1 MYVRSIFIVFFVLVL
16 QAFSVKLIAQ
26 NITGFSPASVCSGSS
41 TIIQVDGSGFLNTVG
56 VKIGL
61 NSVSYNIVN
70 DSQIQILNFNGAS
83 TGRIVVE
90 TNTIA
95 LTSPNDLIVKDLNS
109 SLSASVTGTICEST
123 AITYTVAGGS
133 FYEFFVNGVSQGS
146 VSPNNSITFIPSSG
160 DNIFAKAF
168 DSSMNCSQNTNVIT
182 AQLQP
187 ISKPQ
192 LISTTSNISVC
203 NNDPI
208 SSSIIYQL
216 TAGANDAFITGLPTG
231 VTAEISGNNVII
243 TGTPNIS
250 NAQDYNYVITPVG
263 VPCHESAYG
272 TISVAL
278 DAQLNLDLSSGNTI
292 QVLCEESPLE
302 PIIFNISGGATSA
315 SVTGLPSGVSATYDS
330 TAKVLIIEGTPSD
343 NVSQEQK
350 YNYTVTTSGSSC
362 TEQVLNGSITV
373 NPLAQLTL
381 LPTSGSLGQILCEGE
396 AIEPI
401 LIALEGG
408 ADLINV
414 SGLPNGIVY
423 SLDTTTQ
430 VASIYGTPT
439 GPVNIFSE
447 FSYVVSSISD
457 YCTETTLQGNLR
469 VNGDSTL
476 THDTNSG
483 DTIQVLC
490 EESPLEPIIFNI
502 SGGAT
507 SASVTGL
514 PSGVSATYDSTAK
527 VLIIEGT
534 PSDNV
539 SQEQKYNYTVTTSGS
554 SCTEQ
559 VLNGSI
565 TVNPLAQLTLLPT
578 SGSLGQILCEGE
590 AIEPILIALEGG
602 ADLINVSGLPNGIVY
617 SLDTTTQV
625 ASIYGTPT
633 GPVNI
638 FSEFSYVV
646 SSISDYCTET
656 TLQGNLRVNGD
667 STLTH
672 DTNSGDTIQVLC
684 EERPLEPIIFNISG
698 GATSASVTGLPSGV
712 SATYDS
718 TAKVLIIEGTPSDN
732 VSQEQ
737 KYNYTVT
744 TSGSSCTEQ
753 VLNGS
758 ITVNPLAQLTLLPTS
773 GSLGQILCE
782 GEAIEPI
789 LIALE
794 GGDEITNV
802 SGLPDGVEYSFNSVT
817 KTLTVS
823 GTPSANISADE
834 NSLISFAAATSC
846 NTTYLTGNIF
856 RTPQPTLRLIS
867 HLQTQNQLVC
877 GKTLLEEIQYQL
889 IDGATT
895 VDVTG
900 LPPGVTWIK
909 NGNYIEISGIPDD
922 VVYETN
928 FEYSIFTEGNGCSST
943 LNFSI
948 IVTPNTMDK
957 PEAESV
963 QSFCIYDAPKI
974 KDIVVYA
981 NNLKWYSADG
991 LSILD
996 PETPLVD
1003 GETYYAHNE
1012 IIVSESSSIDR
1023 YACRSYPT
1031 TIQVFVQDTPPP
1043 QILEPSN
1050 RFCLDGQYTLTDI
1063 KVNFED
1069 VVWYSTYTS
1078 DLPLSL
1084 ETPLESMTYY
1094 AASIDPTTGCES
1106 MLRTEFEV
1114 YVEPCTVKV
1123 YNALSVNGDGLN
1135 EKLMIDNISF
1145 FPANEIVI
1153 YNRNGRV
1160 VYKTSGY
1167 GVNNNFFRGYSNI
1180 SSAGNSKVLPM
1191 GTYYYT
1197 FTYARPLDGKI
1208 ITTNGFI
1215 NLVTN

>member
-1 MYVRSIFIVFFVLVL
+1 MYVRSIFFLFVVLVL
-16 QAFSVKLIAQ
+16 QAFSVKLTAQ
-26 NITGFSPASVCSGSS
+26 NITGFTPASVCSGSS
-41 TIIQVDGSGFLNTVG
+41 TIIQVDGSGFLNTIG

-70 DSQIQILNFNGAS
+70 DSRIQILNFNSAS
-83 TGRIVVE
+83 TGRILVE
-90 TNTIA
+90 TNTQT
-95 LTSPNDLIVKDLNS
+95 LTSPNNLIITDLNS
-109 SLSASVTGTICEST
+109 TLSASVNGTVCEST
-123 AITYTVAGGS
+123 EVTYTAAGGS

-160 DNIFAKAF
+160 DNIFARVF
-168 DSSMNCSQNTNVIT
+168 DSSLNCSQNTNVIT
-182 AQLQP
+182 AQVQP
-187 ISKPQ
+187 TSKPQ
-192 LISTTSNISVC
+192 LISTKSNITVC
-203 NNDPI
+203 NNEPI

-216 TAGANDAFITGLPTG
+216 TAGADDAFITGLPTG

-250 NAQDYNYVITPVG
+250 NSQDYNYVITPVG
-263 VPCHESAYG
+263 VSCHESAYG

-278 DAQLNLDLSSGNTI
+278 DAQLSLDLFSGNTT
-292 QVLCEESPLE
+292 QVLCEDSPIE
-302 PIIFNISGGATSA
+302 PIIFKVSGGATSS

-330 TAKVLIIEGTPSD
+330 TAKVLIVEGTPSD
-343 NVSQEQK
+343 NVIQEQK
-350 YNYTVTTSGSSC
+350 YNYTVTTNGSSC

-373 NPLAQLTL
+373 KPLAQLTL
-381 LPTSGSLGQILCEGE
+381 LPTSGPLDQILCEGQ

-401 LIALEGG
+401 IIALEGG

-439 GPVNIFSE
+439 DSVDVFSE

-469 VNGDSTL
+469 IKGDSSL
-476 THDTNSG
+476 THDSNSG
-483 DTIQVLC
+483 NITQVLC
-490 EESPLEPIIFNI
+490 EDSPIEPIIFKV

-507 SASVTGL
+507 SSSVTGL

-527 VLIIEGT
+527 VLIVEGT

-539 SQEQKYNYTVTTSGS
+539 IQEQKYNYTVTTNGS

-565 TVNPLAQLTLLPT
+565 TVKPLAQLTLLPT
-578 SGSLGQILCEGE
+578 SGPLDQILCEGQ
-590 AIEPILIALEGG
+590 AIEPII
-602 ADLINVSGLPNGIVY
+602 
-617 SLDTTTQV
+617 
-625 ASIYGTPT
+625 
-633 GPVNI
+633 
-638 FSEFSYVV
+638 
-646 SSISDYCTET
+646 
-656 TLQGNLRVNGD
+656 
-667 STLTH
+667 
-672 DTNSGDTIQVLC
+672 
-684 EERPLEPIIFNISG
+684 
-698 GATSASVTGLPSGV
+698 
-712 SATYDS
+712 
-718 TAKVLIIEGTPSDN
+718 
-732 VSQEQ
+732 
-737 KYNYTVT
+737 
-744 TSGSSCTEQ
+744 
-753 VLNGS
+753 
-758 ITVNPLAQLTLLPTS
+758 
-773 GSLGQILCE
+773 
-782 GEAIEPI
+782 
-789 LIALE
+789 IALE
-794 GGDEITNV
+794 GGDEITNI
-802 SGLPDGVEYSFNSVT
+802 SGLPDGIQYSFNNVT

-834 NSLISFAAATSC
+834 NSLISFASATSC

-856 RTPQPTLRLIS
+856 RTPQPTVRLIS
-867 HLQTQNQLVC
+867 HIQTQNQLVC
-877 GKTLLEEIQYQL
+877 GTTVLEKIQYQL
-889 IDGATT
+889 IDGAET

-900 LPPGVTWIK
+900 LPPGVTWTK

-928 FEYSIFTEGNGCSST
+928 FEYSIFTEGNGCSSL
-943 LNFSI
+943 LNSSI
-948 IVTPNTMDK
+948 IVSPNTMDK
-957 PEAESV
+957 PKAESV
-963 QSFCIYDAPKI
+963 QFFCIYDTPKI

-996 PETPLVD
+996 PETPLID

-1031 TIQVFVQDTPPP
+1031 TIEVFVQETPPP
-1043 QILEPSN
+1043 QILESSN
-1050 RFCLDGQYTLTDI
+1050 RFCLDGQYTLADI

-1078 DLPLSL
+1078 DLPLSM

-1094 AASIDPTTGCES
+1094 AASIDPVTGCES

-1145 FPANEIVI
+1145 FPNNEIII

-1180 SSAGNSKVLPM
+1180 ISAGNSKVLPM

-1197 FTYARPLDGKI
+1197 FTYTRPLDRKI

>member
-292 QVLCEESPLE
+292 QVLCEE
-302 PIIFNISGGATSA
+302 
-315 SVTGLPSGVSATYDS
+315 
-330 TAKVLIIEGTPSD
+330 
-343 NVSQEQK
+343 
-350 YNYTVTTSGSSC
+350 
-362 TEQVLNGSITV
+362 
-373 NPLAQLTL
+373 
-381 LPTSGSLGQILCEGE
+381 
-396 AIEPI
+396 
-401 LIALEGG
+401 
-408 ADLINV
+408 
-414 SGLPNGIVY
+414 
-423 SLDTTTQ
+423 
-430 VASIYGTPT
+430 
-439 GPVNIFSE
+439 
-447 FSYVVSSISD
+447 
-457 YCTETTLQGNLR
+457 
-469 VNGDSTL
+469 
-476 THDTNSG
+476 
-483 DTIQVLC
+483 
-490 EESPLEPIIFNI
+490 
-502 SGGAT
+502 
-507 SASVTGL
+507 
-514 PSGVSATYDSTAK
+514 
-527 VLIIEGT
+527 
-534 PSDNV
+534 
-539 SQEQKYNYTVTTSGS
+539 
-554 SCTEQ
+554 
-559 VLNGSI
+559 
-565 TVNPLAQLTLLPT
+565 
-578 SGSLGQILCEGE
+578 
-590 AIEPILIALEGG
+590 
-602 ADLINVSGLPNGIVY
+602 
-617 SLDTTTQV
+617 
-625 ASIYGTPT
+625 
-633 GPVNI
+633 
-638 FSEFSYVV
+638 
-646 SSISDYCTET
+646 
-656 TLQGNLRVNGD
+656 
-667 STLTH
+667 
-672 DTNSGDTIQVLC
+672 
-684 EERPLEPIIFNISG
+684 RPLEPIIFNISG

-758 ITVNPLAQLTLLPTS
+758 ITVNPLAQLTLLPSS

-928 FEYSIFTEGNGCSST
+928 FEYSIFTEGNGCYST

-1078 DLPLSL
+1078 DLPLSM

>member
-292 QVLCEESPLE
+292 QVLCEE
-302 PIIFNISGGATSA
+302 
-315 SVTGLPSGVSATYDS
+315 
-330 TAKVLIIEGTPSD
+330 
-343 NVSQEQK
+343 
-350 YNYTVTTSGSSC
+350 
-362 TEQVLNGSITV
+362 
-373 NPLAQLTL
+373 
-381 LPTSGSLGQILCEGE
+381 
-396 AIEPI
+396 
-401 LIALEGG
+401 
-408 ADLINV
+408 
-414 SGLPNGIVY
+414 
-423 SLDTTTQ
+423 
-430 VASIYGTPT
+430 
-439 GPVNIFSE
+439 
-447 FSYVVSSISD
+447 
-457 YCTETTLQGNLR
+457 
-469 VNGDSTL
+469 
-476 THDTNSG
+476 
-483 DTIQVLC
+483 
-490 EESPLEPIIFNI
+490 
-502 SGGAT
+502 
-507 SASVTGL
+507 
-514 PSGVSATYDSTAK
+514 
-527 VLIIEGT
+527 
-534 PSDNV
+534 
-539 SQEQKYNYTVTTSGS
+539 
-554 SCTEQ
+554 
-559 VLNGSI
+559 
-565 TVNPLAQLTLLPT
+565 
-578 SGSLGQILCEGE
+578 
-590 AIEPILIALEGG
+590 
-602 ADLINVSGLPNGIVY
+602 
-617 SLDTTTQV
+617 
-625 ASIYGTPT
+625 
-633 GPVNI
+633 
-638 FSEFSYVV
+638 
-646 SSISDYCTET
+646 
-656 TLQGNLRVNGD
+656 
-667 STLTH
+667 
-672 DTNSGDTIQVLC
+672 
-684 EERPLEPIIFNISG
+684 RPLEPIIFNISG

-928 FEYSIFTEGNGCSST
+928 FEYSIFTEGNGCYST

>member
-16 QAFSVKLIAQ
+16 QSFSVKLTAQ

-83 TGRIVVE
+83 TGRIVVD
-90 TNTIA
+90 TNTIS
-95 LTSPNDLIVKDLNS
+95 LTSPNNLIVTDLNS
-109 SLSASVTGTICEST
+109 TLSASVTGTICEST

-160 DNIFAKAF
+160 DNIFAEVF

-187 ISKPQ
+187 TSKPQ

-272 TISVAL
+272 IISVAL
-278 DAQLNLDLSSGNTI
+278 DAQLSLDLFSGNTT

-302 PIIFNISGGATSA
+302 PIIFNVSGGATSA

-330 TAKVLIIEGTPSD
+330 TAKVLIVEGTPSD

-350 YNYTVTTSGSSC
+350 YNYTVTTSGSNC
-362 TEQVLNGSITV
+362 TEQVLNGAITV
-373 NPLAQLTL
+373 
-381 LPTSGSLGQILCEGE
+381 
-396 AIEPI
+396 
-401 LIALEGG
+401 
-408 ADLINV
+408 
-414 SGLPNGIVY
+414 
-423 SLDTTTQ
+423 
-430 VASIYGTPT
+430 
-439 GPVNIFSE
+439 
-447 FSYVVSSISD
+447 
-457 YCTETTLQGNLR
+457 
-469 VNGDSTL
+469 
-476 THDTNSG
+476 
-483 DTIQVLC
+483 
-490 EESPLEPIIFNI
+490 
-502 SGGAT
+502 
-507 SASVTGL
+507 
-514 PSGVSATYDSTAK
+514 K
-527 VLIIEGT
+527 
-534 PSDNV
+534 
-539 SQEQKYNYTVTTSGS
+539 
-554 SCTEQ
+554 
-559 VLNGSI
+559 
-565 TVNPLAQLTLLPT
+565 
-578 SGSLGQILCEGE
+578 
-590 AIEPILIALEGG
+590 
-602 ADLINVSGLPNGIVY
+602 
-617 SLDTTTQV
+617 
-625 ASIYGTPT
+625 
-633 GPVNI
+633 
-638 FSEFSYVV
+638 
-646 SSISDYCTET
+646 
-656 TLQGNLRVNGD
+656 
-667 STLTH
+667 
-672 DTNSGDTIQVLC
+672 
-684 EERPLEPIIFNISG
+684 
-698 GATSASVTGLPSGV
+698 
-712 SATYDS
+712 
-718 TAKVLIIEGTPSDN
+718 
-732 VSQEQ
+732 
-737 KYNYTVT
+737 
-744 TSGSSCTEQ
+744 
-753 VLNGS
+753 
-758 ITVNPLAQLTLLPTS
+758 PLAQLTLLPTS

-802 SGLPDGVEYSFNSVT
+802 SGLPDGVQYSFNSVT
-817 KTLTVS
+817 KTSTVS

-834 NSLISFAAATSC
+834 NSLISFAASTSC

-877 GKTLLEEIQYQL
+877 GTTVLEEIQYQL

-900 LPPGVTWIK
+900 LPPGVTWTK

-928 FEYSIFTEGNGCSST
+928 FEYSIFIEGNGCSSI

-963 QSFCIYDAPKI
+963 QSFCIYDTPKI

-991 LSILD
+991 LSVLD

-1012 IIVSESSSIDR
+1012 IIVSEASSIDR

-1084 ETPLESMTYY
+1084 ETPLESMIYY

-1114 YVEPCTVKV
+1114 YIEPCTVKV

-1145 FPANEIVI
+1145 FPNNEIII

-1180 SSAGNSKVLPM
+1180 SSAGNSEVLPM

>member
-278 DAQLNLDLSSGNTI
+278 DAQLNLELSSGNTI

-302 PIIFNISGGATSA
+302 PIIFNISGGAT
-315 SVTGLPSGVSATYDS
+315 
-330 TAKVLIIEGTPSD
+330 
-343 NVSQEQK
+343 N
-350 YNYTVTTSGSSC
+350 
-362 TEQVLNGSITV
+362 
-373 NPLAQLTL
+373 
-381 LPTSGSLGQILCEGE
+381 
-396 AIEPI
+396 
-401 LIALEGG
+401 
-408 ADLINV
+408 
-414 SGLPNGIVY
+414 
-423 SLDTTTQ
+423 
-430 VASIYGTPT
+430 
-439 GPVNIFSE
+439 
-447 FSYVVSSISD
+447 
-457 YCTETTLQGNLR
+457 
-469 VNGDSTL
+469 
-476 THDTNSG
+476 
-483 DTIQVLC
+483 
-490 EESPLEPIIFNI
+490 
-502 SGGAT
+502 
-507 SASVTGL
+507 
-514 PSGVSATYDSTAK
+514 
-527 VLIIEGT
+527 
-534 PSDNV
+534 
-539 SQEQKYNYTVTTSGS
+539 
-554 SCTEQ
+554 
-559 VLNGSI
+559 
-565 TVNPLAQLTLLPT
+565 
-578 SGSLGQILCEGE
+578 
-590 AIEPILIALEGG
+590 
-602 ADLINVSGLPNGIVY
+602 
-617 SLDTTTQV
+617 
-625 ASIYGTPT
+625 
-633 GPVNI
+633 
-638 FSEFSYVV
+638 
-646 SSISDYCTET
+646 
-656 TLQGNLRVNGD
+656 
-667 STLTH
+667 
-672 DTNSGDTIQVLC
+672 
-684 EERPLEPIIFNISG
+684 
-698 GATSASVTGLPSGV
+698 ASVTGLPSGV

>member
-292 QVLCEESPLE
+292 QVLCEE
-302 PIIFNISGGATSA
+302 
-315 SVTGLPSGVSATYDS
+315 
-330 TAKVLIIEGTPSD
+330 
-343 NVSQEQK
+343 
-350 YNYTVTTSGSSC
+350 
-362 TEQVLNGSITV
+362 
-373 NPLAQLTL
+373 
-381 LPTSGSLGQILCEGE
+381 
-396 AIEPI
+396 
-401 LIALEGG
+401 
-408 ADLINV
+408 
-414 SGLPNGIVY
+414 
-423 SLDTTTQ
+423 
-430 VASIYGTPT
+430 
-439 GPVNIFSE
+439 
-447 FSYVVSSISD
+447 
-457 YCTETTLQGNLR
+457 
-469 VNGDSTL
+469 
-476 THDTNSG
+476 
-483 DTIQVLC
+483 
-490 EESPLEPIIFNI
+490 
-502 SGGAT
+502 
-507 SASVTGL
+507 
-514 PSGVSATYDSTAK
+514 
-527 VLIIEGT
+527 
-534 PSDNV
+534 
-539 SQEQKYNYTVTTSGS
+539 
-554 SCTEQ
+554 
-559 VLNGSI
+559 
-565 TVNPLAQLTLLPT
+565 
-578 SGSLGQILCEGE
+578 
-590 AIEPILIALEGG
+590 
-602 ADLINVSGLPNGIVY
+602 
-617 SLDTTTQV
+617 
-625 ASIYGTPT
+625 
-633 GPVNI
+633 
-638 FSEFSYVV
+638 
-646 SSISDYCTET
+646 
-656 TLQGNLRVNGD
+656 
-667 STLTH
+667 
-672 DTNSGDTIQVLC
+672 
-684 EERPLEPIIFNISG
+684 RPLEPIIFNISG

-758 ITVNPLAQLTLLPTS
+758 ITVNPLAQLTLLPSS

-928 FEYSIFTEGNGCSST
+928 FEYSIFTEGNGCYST

>member
-292 QVLCEESPLE
+292 QVLCEE
-302 PIIFNISGGATSA
+302 
-315 SVTGLPSGVSATYDS
+315 
-330 TAKVLIIEGTPSD
+330 
-343 NVSQEQK
+343 
-350 YNYTVTTSGSSC
+350 
-362 TEQVLNGSITV
+362 
-373 NPLAQLTL
+373 
-381 LPTSGSLGQILCEGE
+381 
-396 AIEPI
+396 
-401 LIALEGG
+401 
-408 ADLINV
+408 
-414 SGLPNGIVY
+414 
-423 SLDTTTQ
+423 
-430 VASIYGTPT
+430 
-439 GPVNIFSE
+439 
-447 FSYVVSSISD
+447 
-457 YCTETTLQGNLR
+457 
-469 VNGDSTL
+469 
-476 THDTNSG
+476 
-483 DTIQVLC
+483 
-490 EESPLEPIIFNI
+490 
-502 SGGAT
+502 
-507 SASVTGL
+507 
-514 PSGVSATYDSTAK
+514 
-527 VLIIEGT
+527 
-534 PSDNV
+534 
-539 SQEQKYNYTVTTSGS
+539 
-554 SCTEQ
+554 
-559 VLNGSI
+559 
-565 TVNPLAQLTLLPT
+565 
-578 SGSLGQILCEGE
+578 
-590 AIEPILIALEGG
+590 
-602 ADLINVSGLPNGIVY
+602 
-617 SLDTTTQV
+617 
-625 ASIYGTPT
+625 
-633 GPVNI
+633 
-638 FSEFSYVV
+638 
-646 SSISDYCTET
+646 
-656 TLQGNLRVNGD
+656 
-667 STLTH
+667 
-672 DTNSGDTIQVLC
+672 
-684 EERPLEPIIFNISG
+684 RPLEPIIFNISG
-698 GATSASVTGLPSGV
+698 GATSASVTGLPRGV

-928 FEYSIFTEGNGCSST
+928 FEYSIFTEGNGCYST

>member
-16 QAFSVKLIAQ
+16 QSFSVKLTAQ

-243 TGTPNIS
+243 TGRPNIS

-272 TISVAL
+272 IISVAL
-278 DAQLNLDLSSGNTI
+278 DAQLSLDLFSGNTT

-302 PIIFNISGGATSA
+302 PIIFNVSGGATSA

-330 TAKVLIIEGTPSD
+330 TAKVLIVEGTPSD

-350 YNYTVTTSGSSC
+350 YNYTVTTSGSNC
-362 TEQVLNGSITV
+362 TEQVLNGAITV
-373 NPLAQLTL
+373 
-381 LPTSGSLGQILCEGE
+381 
-396 AIEPI
+396 
-401 LIALEGG
+401 
-408 ADLINV
+408 
-414 SGLPNGIVY
+414 
-423 SLDTTTQ
+423 
-430 VASIYGTPT
+430 
-439 GPVNIFSE
+439 
-447 FSYVVSSISD
+447 
-457 YCTETTLQGNLR
+457 
-469 VNGDSTL
+469 
-476 THDTNSG
+476 
-483 DTIQVLC
+483 
-490 EESPLEPIIFNI
+490 
-502 SGGAT
+502 
-507 SASVTGL
+507 
-514 PSGVSATYDSTAK
+514 K
-527 VLIIEGT
+527 
-534 PSDNV
+534 
-539 SQEQKYNYTVTTSGS
+539 
-554 SCTEQ
+554 
-559 VLNGSI
+559 
-565 TVNPLAQLTLLPT
+565 
-578 SGSLGQILCEGE
+578 
-590 AIEPILIALEGG
+590 
-602 ADLINVSGLPNGIVY
+602 
-617 SLDTTTQV
+617 
-625 ASIYGTPT
+625 
-633 GPVNI
+633 
-638 FSEFSYVV
+638 
-646 SSISDYCTET
+646 
-656 TLQGNLRVNGD
+656 
-667 STLTH
+667 
-672 DTNSGDTIQVLC
+672 
-684 EERPLEPIIFNISG
+684 
-698 GATSASVTGLPSGV
+698 
-712 SATYDS
+712 
-718 TAKVLIIEGTPSDN
+718 
-732 VSQEQ
+732 
-737 KYNYTVT
+737 
-744 TSGSSCTEQ
+744 
-753 VLNGS
+753 
-758 ITVNPLAQLTLLPTS
+758 PLAQLTLLPTS

-802 SGLPDGVEYSFNSVT
+802 SGLPDGVQYSFNSVT

-834 NSLISFAAATSC
+834 NSLISFAASTSC

-877 GKTLLEEIQYQL
+877 GTTVLEEIQYQL

-900 LPPGVTWIK
+900 LPPGVTWTK

-928 FEYSIFTEGNGCSST
+928 FEYSIFIEGNGCSSI

-963 QSFCIYDAPKI
+963 QSFCIYDTPKI

-991 LSILD
+991 LSVLD

-1012 IIVSESSSIDR
+1012 IIVSEASSIDR

-1084 ETPLESMTYY
+1084 ETPLESMIYY

-1114 YVEPCTVKV
+1114 YIEPCTVKV

-1145 FPANEIVI
+1145 FPNNEIII

-1180 SSAGNSKVLPM
+1180 SSAGNSEVLPM

>member
-16 QAFSVKLIAQ
+16 QSFSVKLTAQ

-83 TGRIVVE
+83 TGRIVVD
-90 TNTIA
+90 TNTIS
-95 LTSPNDLIVKDLNS
+95 LTSPNNLIVTDLNS
-109 SLSASVTGTICEST
+109 TLSASVTGTICEST

-160 DNIFAKAF
+160 DNIFAEVF

-187 ISKPQ
+187 TSKPQ

-272 TISVAL
+272 IISVAL
-278 DAQLNLDLSSGNTI
+278 DAQLSLDLFSGNTT

-302 PIIFNISGGATSA
+302 PIIFNVSGGATSA

-330 TAKVLIIEGTPSD
+330 TAKVLIVEGTPSD

-350 YNYTVTTSGSSC
+350 YNYTVTTSGSNC
-362 TEQVLNGSITV
+362 TEQVLNGAITV
-373 NPLAQLTL
+373 
-381 LPTSGSLGQILCEGE
+381 
-396 AIEPI
+396 
-401 LIALEGG
+401 
-408 ADLINV
+408 
-414 SGLPNGIVY
+414 
-423 SLDTTTQ
+423 
-430 VASIYGTPT
+430 
-439 GPVNIFSE
+439 
-447 FSYVVSSISD
+447 
-457 YCTETTLQGNLR
+457 
-469 VNGDSTL
+469 
-476 THDTNSG
+476 
-483 DTIQVLC
+483 
-490 EESPLEPIIFNI
+490 
-502 SGGAT
+502 
-507 SASVTGL
+507 
-514 PSGVSATYDSTAK
+514 K
-527 VLIIEGT
+527 
-534 PSDNV
+534 
-539 SQEQKYNYTVTTSGS
+539 
-554 SCTEQ
+554 
-559 VLNGSI
+559 
-565 TVNPLAQLTLLPT
+565 
-578 SGSLGQILCEGE
+578 
-590 AIEPILIALEGG
+590 
-602 ADLINVSGLPNGIVY
+602 
-617 SLDTTTQV
+617 
-625 ASIYGTPT
+625 
-633 GPVNI
+633 
-638 FSEFSYVV
+638 
-646 SSISDYCTET
+646 
-656 TLQGNLRVNGD
+656 
-667 STLTH
+667 
-672 DTNSGDTIQVLC
+672 
-684 EERPLEPIIFNISG
+684 
-698 GATSASVTGLPSGV
+698 
-712 SATYDS
+712 
-718 TAKVLIIEGTPSDN
+718 
-732 VSQEQ
+732 
-737 KYNYTVT
+737 
-744 TSGSSCTEQ
+744 
-753 VLNGS
+753 
-758 ITVNPLAQLTLLPTS
+758 PLAQLTLLPTS

-802 SGLPDGVEYSFNSVT
+802 SGLPDGVQYSFNSVT

-834 NSLISFAAATSC
+834 NSLISFAASTSC

-877 GKTLLEEIQYQL
+877 GTTVLEEIQYQL

-900 LPPGVTWIK
+900 LPPGVTWTK

-928 FEYSIFTEGNGCSST
+928 FEYSIFIEGNGCSSI

-963 QSFCIYDAPKI
+963 QSFCIYDTPKI

-991 LSILD
+991 LSVLD

-1012 IIVSESSSIDR
+1012 IIVSEASSIDR

-1084 ETPLESMTYY
+1084 ETPLESMIYY

-1114 YVEPCTVKV
+1114 YIEPCTVKV

-1145 FPANEIVI
+1145 FPNNEIII

-1180 SSAGNSKVLPM
+1180 SSAGNSEVLPM

>member
-1 MYVRSIFIVFFVLVL
+1 MQVRSIFIVFFVLVL
-16 QAFSVKLIAQ
+16 QSFSVKLTAQ
-26 NITGFSPASVCSGSS
+26 NIIGFSPASVCSGSS

-90 TNTIA
+90 TSTIS
-95 LTSPNDLIVKDLNS
+95 LTSPNNLIVTDLNS
-109 SLSASVTGTICEST
+109 TLSASVTGTICEST
-123 AITYTVAGGS
+123 AITYSVAGGS
-133 FYEFFVNGVSQGS
+133 FYEFYVNGVPEGS
-146 VSPNNSITFIPSSG
+146 VSPNNSITFTPISG
-160 DNIFAKAF
+160 DNIFAKVF

-187 ISKPQ
+187 KSKPQ
-192 LISTTSNISVC
+192 LISATSNISVC

-231 VTAEISGNNVII
+231 VIAVINGNNVII

-263 VPCHESAYG
+263 VPCQESAYG

-278 DAQLNLDLSSGNTI
+278 DAQLSLDLSSGDTT
-292 QVLCEESPLE
+292 QVLCEDSPLE
-302 PIIFNISGGATSA
+302 PIIFNVSGGATGA

-330 TAKVLIIEGTPSD
+330 TAKVLIVEGTPSD
-343 NVSQEQK
+343 NVSQEKK
-350 YNYTVTTSGSSC
+350 YNYTVITSGSNC
-362 TEQVLNGSITV
+362 TEQVLNGAITV
-373 NPLAQLTL
+373 KPLAQLTL

-401 LIALEGG
+401 LI
-408 ADLINV
+408 
-414 SGLPNGIVY
+414 S
-423 SLDTTTQ
+423 
-430 VASIYGTPT
+430 
-439 GPVNIFSE
+439 
-447 FSYVVSSISD
+447 
-457 YCTETTLQGNLR
+457 
-469 VNGDSTL
+469 
-476 THDTNSG
+476 
-483 DTIQVLC
+483 
-490 EESPLEPIIFNI
+490 
-502 SGGAT
+502 
-507 SASVTGL
+507 
-514 PSGVSATYDSTAK
+514 
-527 VLIIEGT
+527 
-534 PSDNV
+534 
-539 SQEQKYNYTVTTSGS
+539 
-554 SCTEQ
+554 
-559 VLNGSI
+559 
-565 TVNPLAQLTLLPT
+565 
-578 SGSLGQILCEGE
+578 
-590 AIEPILIALEGG
+590 
-602 ADLINVSGLPNGIVY
+602 
-617 SLDTTTQV
+617 
-625 ASIYGTPT
+625 
-633 GPVNI
+633 
-638 FSEFSYVV
+638 
-646 SSISDYCTET
+646 
-656 TLQGNLRVNGD
+656 
-667 STLTH
+667 
-672 DTNSGDTIQVLC
+672 
-684 EERPLEPIIFNISG
+684 
-698 GATSASVTGLPSGV
+698 
-712 SATYDS
+712 
-718 TAKVLIIEGTPSDN
+718 
-732 VSQEQ
+732 
-737 KYNYTVT
+737 
-744 TSGSSCTEQ
+744 
-753 VLNGS
+753 
-758 ITVNPLAQLTLLPTS
+758 
-773 GSLGQILCE
+773 
-782 GEAIEPI
+782 
-789 LIALE
+789 LE
-794 GGDEITNV
+794 GGDDITNV
-802 SGLPDGVEYSFNSVT
+802 SGLPDGVQYSFNSVT
-817 KTLTVS
+817 KILTVS
-823 GTPSANISADE
+823 GTPSANISANAD
-834 NSLISFAAATSC
+834 SLISFAAATSC

-856 RTPQPTLRLIS
+856 RTPQPTLKLIS

-877 GKTLLEEIQYQL
+877 GTTPLEKIQYQL

-928 FEYSIFTEGNGCSST
+928 FEYSIFTEGNSCFST

-948 IVTPNTMDK
+948 IVTPNTMGK

-963 QSFCIYDAPKI
+963 QFFCVYDTPKI

-981 NNLKWYSADG
+981 NSLKWYSADG

-1031 TIQVFVQDTPPP
+1031 AIQVFVQDTSPP
-1043 QILEPSN
+1043 QILELSN

-1069 VVWYSTYTS
+1069 VVWYSTFTS
-1078 DLPLSL
+1078 DLPLSM

-1114 YVEPCTVKV
+1114 YVEPCTVKI
-1123 YNALSVNGDGLN
+1123 YNALSVNGDGMN

-1145 FPANEIVI
+1145 FPNNEIII

-1167 GVNNNFFRGYSNI
+1167 GVNNNYFKGYSNI

-1191 GTYYYT
+1191 GTYYYS
-1197 FTYARPLDGKI
+1197 FTYARPLDEKI

>member
-1 MYVRSIFIVFFVLVL
+1 MQVRSIFIVFFVLVL
-16 QAFSVKLIAQ
+16 QSFSVKLTAQ
-26 NITGFSPASVCSGSS
+26 NIIGFSPASVCSGSS

-90 TNTIA
+90 TSTIS
-95 LTSPNDLIVKDLNS
+95 LTSPNNLIVTDLNS
-109 SLSASVTGTICEST
+109 TLSASVTGTICEST
-123 AITYTVAGGS
+123 AITYSVAGGS
-133 FYEFFVNGVSQGS
+133 FYEFYVNGVPEGS
-146 VSPNNSITFIPSSG
+146 VSPNNSITFTPISG
-160 DNIFAKAF
+160 DNIFAKVF

-187 ISKPQ
+187 KSKPQ
-192 LISTTSNISVC
+192 LISATSNISVC

-231 VTAEISGNNVII
+231 VIAVINGNNVII

-263 VPCHESAYG
+263 VPCQESAYG

-278 DAQLNLDLSSGNTI
+278 DAQLSLDLSSGDTT
-292 QVLCEESPLE
+292 QVLCEDSPLE
-302 PIIFNISGGATSA
+302 PIIFNVSGGATGA

-330 TAKVLIIEGTPSD
+330 TAKVIIVEGTPSD
-343 NVSQEQK
+343 NVSQEKK
-350 YNYTVTTSGSSC
+350 YNYTVITSGSNC
-362 TEQVLNGSITV
+362 TEQVLNGAITV
-373 NPLAQLTL
+373 KPLAQLTL

-408 ADLINV
+408 ANLINV

-439 GPVNIFSE
+439 GPVNVFSE
-447 FSYVVSSISD
+447 FSYVVSSISE

-476 THDTNSG
+476 IHDSNSG
-483 DTIQVLC
+483 DTTQILC
-490 EESPLEPIIFNI
+490 EESPLELITFNVI
-502 SGGAT
+502 GGAT
-507 SASVTGL
+507 GASVTGL

-527 VLIIEGT
+527 VLVVEGT

-539 SQEQKYNYTVTTSGS
+539 SQEKKYNYTVTTSGS
-554 SCTEQ
+554 ICNEQ
-559 VLNGSI
+559 VLNGAI
-565 TVNPLAQLTLLPT
+565 TVKPLAQLTLLPT

-590 AIEPILIALEGG
+590 AIEPILI
-602 ADLINVSGLPNGIVY
+602 S
-617 SLDTTTQV
+617 
-625 ASIYGTPT
+625 
-633 GPVNI
+633 
-638 FSEFSYVV
+638 
-646 SSISDYCTET
+646 
-656 TLQGNLRVNGD
+656 
-667 STLTH
+667 
-672 DTNSGDTIQVLC
+672 
-684 EERPLEPIIFNISG
+684 
-698 GATSASVTGLPSGV
+698 
-712 SATYDS
+712 
-718 TAKVLIIEGTPSDN
+718 
-732 VSQEQ
+732 
-737 KYNYTVT
+737 
-744 TSGSSCTEQ
+744 
-753 VLNGS
+753 
-758 ITVNPLAQLTLLPTS
+758 
-773 GSLGQILCE
+773 
-782 GEAIEPI
+782 
-789 LIALE
+789 LE
-794 GGDEITNV
+794 GGDDITNV
-802 SGLPDGVEYSFNSVT
+802 SGLPDGVQYSFNSVT
-817 KTLTVS
+817 KILTVS
-823 GTPSANISADE
+823 GTPSANISANAD
-834 NSLISFAAATSC
+834 SLISFAAATSC

-856 RTPQPTLRLIS
+856 RTPQPTIKLIS

-877 GKTLLEEIQYQL
+877 GTTPLEKIQYQL

-928 FEYSIFTEGNGCSST
+928 FEYSIFTEGNSCFST

-948 IVTPNTMDK
+948 IVTPNTMGK

-963 QSFCIYDAPKI
+963 QFFCVYDTPKI

-981 NNLKWYSADG
+981 NSLKWYSADG

-1031 TIQVFVQDTPPP
+1031 AIQVFVQDTSPP
-1043 QILEPSN
+1043 QILELSN

-1069 VVWYSTYTS
+1069 VVWYSTFTS
-1078 DLPLSL
+1078 DLPLSM

-1114 YVEPCTVKV
+1114 YVEPCTVKI
-1123 YNALSVNGDGLN
+1123 YNALSVNGDGMN

-1145 FPANEIVI
+1145 FPNNEIII

-1167 GVNNNFFRGYSNI
+1167 GVNNNYFKGYSNI

-1191 GTYYYT
+1191 GTYYYS
-1197 FTYARPLDGKI
+1197 FTYARPLDEKI

>member
-146 VSPNNSITFIPSSG
+146 ISPNNSITFIPSSG

-315 SVTGLPSGVSATYDS
+315 SVTGLPRGVSATYDS

-381 LPTSGSLGQILCEGE
+381 LPS
-396 AIEPI
+396 
-401 LIALEGG
+401 
-408 ADLINV
+408 
-414 SGLPNGIVY
+414 
-423 SLDTTTQ
+423 
-430 VASIYGTPT
+430 
-439 GPVNIFSE
+439 
-447 FSYVVSSISD
+447 
-457 YCTETTLQGNLR
+457 
-469 VNGDSTL
+469 
-476 THDTNSG
+476 
-483 DTIQVLC
+483 
-490 EESPLEPIIFNI
+490 
-502 SGGAT
+502 
-507 SASVTGL
+507 
-514 PSGVSATYDSTAK
+514 
-527 VLIIEGT
+527 
-534 PSDNV
+534 
-539 SQEQKYNYTVTTSGS
+539 
-554 SCTEQ
+554 
-559 VLNGSI
+559 
-565 TVNPLAQLTLLPT
+565 
-578 SGSLGQILCEGE
+578 
-590 AIEPILIALEGG
+590 
-602 ADLINVSGLPNGIVY
+602 
-617 SLDTTTQV
+617 
-625 ASIYGTPT
+625 
-633 GPVNI
+633 
-638 FSEFSYVV
+638 
-646 SSISDYCTET
+646 
-656 TLQGNLRVNGD
+656 
-667 STLTH
+667 
-672 DTNSGDTIQVLC
+672 
-684 EERPLEPIIFNISG
+684 
-698 GATSASVTGLPSGV
+698 
-712 SATYDS
+712 
-718 TAKVLIIEGTPSDN
+718 
-732 VSQEQ
+732 
-737 KYNYTVT
+737 
-744 TSGSSCTEQ
+744 
-753 VLNGS
+753 
-758 ITVNPLAQLTLLPTS
+758 S

-928 FEYSIFTEGNGCSST
+928 FEYSIFTEGNGCYST